1 MTALACRFALLT
13 TCFAFSSVACGGGGP
28 SRPKPLSTKFD
39 ESYLDAVSYDK
50 KEVMFKAQNEY
61 QRARAKYREAE
72 SKLAEAKTMLQ
83 VAKNERDQ
91 AVLGEK
97 SAGEKRKSA
106 EASGD
111 MNRVNAASREA
122 RIAELGRRAADEKVE
137 ARKAEVKYLEKLVL
151 YAEEE
156 MFHQEARFELAKAR
170 MARDNNIKPK
180 DFQFA
185 PYEQQV
191 QDRSKRSQRARLI
204 ADQERQ
210 KSNDR
215 KKKWEAAQ
223 KQVDAARGVPS
234 DATGTGTGSS
244 PETGGDTL

>member
-1 MTALACRFALLT
+1 MTLASRFALLT
-13 TCFAFSSVACGGGGP
+13 TCLAFFGVACGGGGP
-28 SRPKPLSTKFD
+28 SRPKPLSNKFD

-72 SKLAEAKTMLQ
+72 SKLAEARTMFQ

-97 SAGEKRKSA
+97 SAAEKRKSA
-106 EASGD
+106 EATGD

-122 RIAELGRRAADEKVE
+122 RIAELGRRAADEKVA
-137 ARKAEVKYLEKLVL
+137 AREAEVKYLEKLVL

-156 MFHQEARFELAKAR
+156 MYHQEARFEMTKAK
-170 MARDNNIKPK
+170 MARDNNIQPK
-180 DFQFA
+180 DFQYA
-185 PYEQQV
+185 PFEQQA
-191 QDRSKRSQRARLI
+191 QDRSKRAQRAKLI

-210 KSNDR
+210 KSSDR
-215 KKKWEAAQ
+215 KRKWEAAQ

-234 DATGTGTGSS
+234 DSSGDTGSS
-244 PETGGDTL
+244 PETGGDTF